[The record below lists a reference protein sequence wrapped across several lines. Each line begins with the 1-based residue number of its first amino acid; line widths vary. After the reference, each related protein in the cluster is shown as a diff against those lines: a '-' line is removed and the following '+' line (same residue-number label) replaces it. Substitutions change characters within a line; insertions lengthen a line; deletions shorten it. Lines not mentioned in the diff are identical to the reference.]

1 MNNSGKPLC
10 VRTYEPIHPLF
21 RVNNSGKPLCEW
33 ERTQETQETREIIR
47 QLDTSAPI
55 SMTDFDSIFAD
66 EVDLIADATVL
77 EEDYTPDQIL
87 CRDEVLSQYTSVF
100 KPIYKGR
107 PPQNA
112 FLYGDTGVGK
122 TAVTK
127 YLCRTLEHDIE
138 RKNEQLSARDR
149 ITLTALWINC
159 ENFTSGDHTTSSY
172 QVAVGIVN
180 RLREPGNRINA
191 TGYAPQDV
199 YDLLY
204 EELDS
209 LDGSILIILDEIDKL
224 GSDDTLLYELPR
236 SRDIGYLESVRVGV
250 IGISNDY
257 TFRKNLSPKVKDSLC
272 ETEIKFPAYD
282 ADELAAILRARAEQA
297 LYDSAYSQETI
308 SLCSA
313 LAYKEA
319 SGSARRAI
327 RLLRRSAE
335 VAEENSSEHINP
347 PHIRQADEDLEYGN
361 IVESIVD
368 QDQEKLFV
376 LAAIAHL
383 DGADLTPARTRTI
396 HATYS
401 RVVRAYNTA
410 SGKEP
415 LTQRGMFNHL
425 SKLVMFGF
433 VRTIDRNKGA
443 GGGQWNEH
451 EFTDDVDPQK
461 VREAFAERDREWL
474 SIDLRGVTG

>member
-1 MNNSGKPLC
+1 
-10 VRTYEPIHPLF
+10 
-21 RVNNSGKPLCEW
+21 
-33 ERTQETQETREIIR
+33 
-47 QLDTSAPI
+47 
-55 SMTDFDSIFAD
+55 MTDVDSIFAD
-66 EVDLIADATVL
+66 DVDLIKNATVL
-77 EEDYTPDQIL
+77 EEDYTPDEIL
-87 CRDEVLSQYTSVF
+87 CRDDVLRQYTSVF

-127 YLCRTLEHDIE
+127 YLKRNLEQDLEKKNAQLPPDDQLTLNTI
-138 RKNEQLSARDR
+138 
-149 ITLTALWINC
+149 WINC
-159 ENFTSGDHTTSSY
+159 ENFTTAEHKTSSY

-180 RLREPGNRINA
+180 RLRDPGSRITG

-199 YDLLY
+199 YDLMY
-204 EELDS
+204 EEFDM
-209 LDGSILIILDEIDKL
+209 LDGTVLVVLDEVDKI
-224 GSDDTLLYELPR
+224 GDDDTLLYELPR
-236 SRDIGYLESVRVGV
+236 ARDIGYVDNVRVGV

-272 ETEIKFPAYD
+272 ETEIKFPAYNATELADILYNRAHLALYDD
-282 ADELAAILRARAEQA
+282 AYTQETIELAA
-297 LYDSAYSQETI
+297 
-308 SLCSA
+308 A

-335 VAEENSSEHINP
+335 IAESEGVDCIQE
-347 PHIRQADEDLEYGN
+347 PHIRQADDDLEYGN
-361 IVESIVD
+361 IVESLVD
-368 QDQEKLFV
+368 QDDEKLYI
-376 LAAIAHL
+376 LKALAHL
-383 DGADLTPARTRTI
+383 DMAGLTPARTRTI
-396 HATYS
+396 HDTYS
-401 RVVRAYNTA
+401 RVVDAYNSE
-410 SGKEP
+410 SGKGP

-433 VRTIDRNKGA
+433 VHTIDRNKGA

-461 VREAFAERDREWL
+461 VHDAFTDRELPWK
-474 SIDLRGVTG
+474 SIDVEGLDS

>member
-1 MNNSGKPLC
+1 MDDL
-10 VRTYEPIHPLF
+10 
-21 RVNNSGKPLCEW
+21 
-33 ERTQETQETREIIR
+33 
-47 QLDTSAPI
+47 
-55 SMTDFDSIFAD
+55 DSIFAD
-66 EVDLIADATVL
+66 DVDLIRDATVL

-87 CRDEVLSQYTSVF
+87 CRDEELSQYTSVF

-127 YLCRTLEHDIE
+127 YLRRTLEYDIE
-138 RKNEQLSARDR
+138 RKNEQLPASEQ
-149 ITLTALWINC
+149 ISLTALWINC

-204 EELDS
+204 EELDD
-209 LDGSILIILDEIDKL
+209 LNGTVLIILDEIDKL

-236 SRDIGYLESVRVGV
+236 SRDIGYLDTVRVGV

-282 ADELAAILRARAEQA
+282 ADELATILRNRAEQA
-297 LYDSAYSQETI
+297 LYKEAYSQETI
-308 SLCSA
+308 TLCSA

-335 VAEENSSEHINP
+335 VAEENGSEHVEP

-361 IVESIVD
+361 IVESIVN
-368 QDQEKLFV
+368 QDDEKLV
-376 LAAIAHL
+376 ILAAIAHL
-383 DGADLTPARTRTI
+383 DDAGLTPARTGTI
-396 HATYS
+396 HAAYS
-401 RVVRAYNTA
+401 RVVRAYNTT

-451 EFTDDVDPQK
+451 EFSDEVDIQK
-461 VREAFAERDREWL
+461 IREAFEEHDREWV
-474 SIDLRGVTG
+474 SIDLRGVAE

>member
-1 MNNSGKPLC
+1 MRMDDL
-10 VRTYEPIHPLF
+10 
-21 RVNNSGKPLCEW
+21 
-33 ERTQETQETREIIR
+33 
-47 QLDTSAPI
+47 
-55 SMTDFDSIFAD
+55 DSIFAD
-66 EVDLIADATVL
+66 GVDLIRDATIL
-77 EEDYTPDQIL
+77 EEDYTPDRIL
-87 CRDEVLSQYTSVF
+87 CRDDVLEQYASVF

-127 YLCRTLEHDIE
+127 YLRQTLEHDIE
-138 RKNEQLSARDR
+138 RKNEQLPASEQ
-149 ITLTALWINC
+149 ISLTALWINC

-180 RLREPGNRINA
+180 RLRDPGNRINA

-209 LDGSILIILDEIDKL
+209 LEGTVLIILDEIDKL

-236 SRDIGYLESVRVGV
+236 SRDIGYLETVRVGV

-282 ADELAAILRARAEQA
+282 ADELAVILRDRAEQA
-297 LYDSAYSQETI
+297 LYEGAYSQETI

-335 VAEENSSEHINP
+335 VAEEQGVEQIEP

-368 QDQEKLFV
+368 QDDEKLCI

-383 DGADLTPARTRTI
+383 DDAGLTPARTQTI
-396 HATYS
+396 HTAYT

-451 EFTDDVDPQK
+451 EFSDDVDAQK
-461 VREAFAERDREWL
+461 VREAYEEHDREWMP
-474 SIDLRGVTG
+474 IDLRGVAE

>member
-1 MNNSGKPLC
+1 MKLGMSL
-10 VRTYEPIHPLF
+10 H
-21 RVNNSGKPLCEW
+21 
-33 ERTQETQETREIIR
+33 
-47 QLDTSAPI
+47 
-55 SMTDFDSIFAD
+55 TDMDDIDSIFAD
-66 EVDLIADATVL
+66 DVELIQNADVL
-77 EEDYTPDQIL
+77 EEDYTPQQII
-87 CRDEVLSQYTSVF
+87 CRDDVLEQYTSVF

-122 TAVTK
+122 TAATK
-127 YLCRTLEHDIE
+127 YLRQNLEQDIE
-138 RKNEQLSARDR
+138 QKNDRLPESEQVS
-149 ITLTALWINC
+149 LTVIWINC
-159 ENFTSGDHTTSSY
+159 ENFTTGDHKTSSY

-180 RLREPGNRINA
+180 RLRDTGNRITG

-199 YDLLY
+199 YDIMY
-204 EELDS
+204 EELDK
-209 LDGSILIILDEIDKL
+209 LDGTVLVILDEVDKI
-224 GSDDTLLYELPR
+224 GDDDTLLYELPR
-236 SRDIGYLESVRVGV
+236 SRDIGYVENVRVGV

-282 ADELAAILRARAEQA
+282 AGELGQILRTRADLA
-297 LYDSAYSQETI
+297 LYDTAYTQETI
-308 SLCSA
+308 NLCSA

-335 VAEENSSEHINP
+335 IAEENGSQQIEEK
-347 PHIRQADEDLEYGN
+347 HIRQADKDLEYGN

-368 QDQEKLFV
+368 QDDEKLYI
-376 LAAIAHL
+376 LKALAHL
-383 DGADLTPARTRTI
+383 DEAGLTPARTRTI
-396 HATYS
+396 HTAYA
-401 RVVRAYNTA
+401 RVVRTYSAET
-410 SGKEP
+410 GKEP

-433 VRTIDRNKGA
+433 VNTIDHNKGV

-451 EFTDDVDPQK
+451 EFSDDVNPQK
-461 VREAFAERDREWL
+461 VKDAFEDRSLQWVN
-474 SIDLRGVTG
+474 IDVRGIKD

>member
-1 MNNSGKPLC
+1 MND
-10 VRTYEPIHPLF
+10 V
-21 RVNNSGKPLCEW
+21 
-33 ERTQETQETREIIR
+33 
-47 QLDTSAPI
+47 
-55 SMTDFDSIFAD
+55 DSIFAD
-66 EVDLIADATVL
+66 DVELIKDADVL
-77 EEDYTPDQIL
+77 EEDYTPKNIL
-87 CRDEVLSQYTSVF
+87 CRDGVLDQYTSVF

-122 TAVTK
+122 TAATK
-127 YLCRTLEHDIE
+127 YLRENLENDIGQ
-138 RKNEQLSARDR
+138 KNENLPEDERVSLN
-149 ITLTALWINC
+149 IVWINC
-159 ENFTSGDHTTSSY
+159 ENFTTGDHKTSSY

-180 RLREPGNRINA
+180 RLRNTGNRITG

-199 YDLLY
+199 YDIMY
-204 EELDS
+204 EELDD
-209 LDGSILIILDEIDKL
+209 LEGTVLVILDEVDKI
-224 GSDDTLLYELPR
+224 GNDDTLLYELPR
-236 SRDIGYLESVRVGV
+236 SRDIGYVENVRVGV

-282 ADELAAILRARAEQA
+282 AEELSEILRARADLA
-297 LYDSAYSQETI
+297 LYDSAYDQETI

-313 LAYKEA
+313 LAYQEA

-335 VAEENSSEHINP
+335 IAEEEGSELIKST
-347 PHIRQADEDLEYGN
+347 HIRQADKDLEYGN

-368 QDQEKLFV
+368 QDNEKLYV
-376 LAAIAHL
+376 LKALAHL
-383 DGADLTPARTRTI
+383 DTADLTPARTRTI
-396 HATYS
+396 HAAYS
-401 RVVRAYNTA
+401 QVVRTYKSET
-410 SGKEP
+410 GRGP

-433 VRTIDRNKGA
+433 VNTIDRNKGV

-451 EFTDDVDPQK
+451 EFSDDVNPQK
-461 VREAFAERDREWL
+461 VKDAFEDRALAWIEM
-474 SIDLRGVTG
+474 DLRGVEE